1 MRMLLWQQ
9 NFSIL
14 ALVIFLL
21 KFLFERCFKI
31 DVFPLRRRDSVLE
44 LQIVAFC
51 AACVR
56 SSIAFCNSLFADRNG
71 VAASRF
77 LVVTA
82 ACVIPASSNV
92 CKIIAFSG
100 IIAGGTFFCCQT
112 IFAFFVI
119 SMCLP
124 ILKRRKTPTKRRKN
138 PTKRRKKSR
147 AQNVQTETA
156 KKTGNDENLSSRR

>member
-1 MRMLLWQQ
+1 MICVLL
-9 NFSIL
+9 NNNIYIYIYVNL
-14 ALVIFLL
+14 INEL
-21 KFLFERCFKI
+21 I
-31 DVFPLRRRDSVLE
+31 DWFVNYMIDWLIDWLSDWLIHWLIDWVSE
-44 LQIVAFC
+44 WVSEWCIC
-51 AACVR
+51 
-56 SSIAFCNSLFADRNG
+56 IYKG
-71 VAASRF
+71 HIYIYIHMH
-77 LVVTA
+77 
-82 ACVIPASSNV
+82 IPASSNV

-124 ILKRRKTPTKRRKN
+124 ILKRRKN

-147 AQNVQTETA
+147 TQNVQTETA

>member
-1 MRMLLWQQ
+1 M
-9 NFSIL
+9 IC
-14 ALVIFLL
+14 FLL
-21 KFLFERCFKI
+21 NNNIYIYIYVNLINELI
-31 DVFPLRRRDSVLE
+31 DWFVNYMIDWLIDWLSDWLIHWLIDWVSEWVSDVYAYIRD
-44 LQIVAFC
+44 IY
-51 AACVR
+51 
-56 SSIAFCNSLFADRNG
+56 IYIHMH
-71 VAASRF
+71 
-77 LVVTA
+77 
-82 ACVIPASSNV
+82 IPASSNV

>member
-1 MRMLLWQQ
+1 MIVGPHPRKLHNHGILRRTNSAFGIPAFVPFQFQLLQ
-9 NFSIL
+9 NFIDCDWPL
-14 ALVIFLL
+14 A
-21 KFLFERCFKI
+21 KPR
-31 DVFPLRRRDSVLE
+31 
-44 LQIVAFC
+44 
-51 AACVR
+51 AARQQYTHTHINIC
-56 SSIAFCNSLFADRNG
+56 
-71 VAASRF
+71 
-77 LVVTA
+77 
-82 ACVIPASSNV
+82 IPASSNV

-124 ILKRRKTPTKRRKN
+124 ILKQRKTPTKRRQN

-156 KKTGNDENLSSRR
+156 KKTGNDEN